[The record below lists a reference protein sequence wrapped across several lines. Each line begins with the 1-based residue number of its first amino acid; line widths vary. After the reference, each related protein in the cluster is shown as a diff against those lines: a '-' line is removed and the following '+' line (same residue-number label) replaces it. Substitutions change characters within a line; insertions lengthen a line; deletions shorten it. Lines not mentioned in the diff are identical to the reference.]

1 MRKTKNSYFSN
12 LETKMS
18 WIVGPFGKQLVLS
31 LETDRQKVKITLLM
45 RVLKTFLMT
54 KSFVKDLTP
63 SSNVVSNLDIPN
75 PSNYFKE
82 EKFHPLSAIN
92 KNLEFIFSFKK
103 TTLEEEVKDGYFSKV
118 YIQTLLY

>member
-1 MRKTKNSYFSN
+1 
-12 LETKMS
+12 MS
-18 WIVGPFGKQLVLS
+18 WIVGPFGKQLVPS

-82 EKFHPLSAIN
+82 EKFHLLSAIN